1 MADRRKRSPVERFFR
16 RNGLYIIIVCVL
28 LLVVGA
34 VLAVV
39 GQVKRLSPAKQ
50 EEPSKISSEPVQQPA
65 QEEPSSDASD
75 ETADEEPPVD
85 ESVYVPPFAGR
96 TSLLADSGLVMTF
109 DEAALSWEE
118 TEDRISLTGTDG
130 SQKTRLDVQKLQAD
144 LSLFKQAEL
153 ERICIGVVQAY
164 YYLAPETKD
173 FTVTDAGWN
182 GDCFSAN
189 VNAPAYDTEA
199 PVSARVAL
207 WKVNGQSW
215 CVSAI
220 VPDGED
226 GSAVF
231 AAFSSIEPLGDR
243 QLTEET
249 P

>member
-1 MADRRKRSPVERFFR
+1 MADRRKRSPAMRFIK

-28 LLVVGA
+28 LLVAGA
-34 VLAVV
+34 VFAVV

-50 EEPSKISSEPVQQPA
+50 EEPAQTTSEVVQQPE
-65 QEEPSSDASD
+65 QEAASSNTSG
-75 ETADEEPPVD
+75 ETASEQEPVD
-85 ESVYVPPFAGR
+85 ESAYVPPFSGR
-96 TSLLADSGLVMTF
+96 TALLADSGLVITF
-109 DEAALSWEE
+109 DDDALSWEE
-118 TEDRISLTGTDG
+118 AENLISLTSTNGA
-130 SQKTRLDVQKLQAD
+130 QKTRLDVQKLGAD
-144 LSLFKQAEL
+144 VSLFKQSEL

-182 GDCFSAN
+182 GDCFTAT

-207 WKVNGQSW
+207 WKTNGKSW

-220 VPDGED
+220 CPENED
-226 GSAVF
+226 GAAVF
-231 AAFSSIEPLGDR
+231 AAFSSIEPLGGKH
-243 QLTEET
+243 LTEET

>member
-1 MADRRKRSPVERFFR
+1 M
-16 RNGLYIIIVCVL
+16 
-28 LLVVGA
+28 
-34 VLAVV
+34 
-39 GQVKRLSPAKQ
+39 
-50 EEPSKISSEPVQQPA
+50 
-65 QEEPSSDASD
+65 
-75 ETADEEPPVD
+75 
-85 ESVYVPPFAGR
+85 
-96 TSLLADSGLVMTF
+96 
-109 DEAALSWEE
+109 
-118 TEDRISLTGTDG
+118 
-130 SQKTRLDVQKLQAD
+130 QKLQAD

-207 WKVNGQSW
+207 WKVNGTSW

-231 AAFSSIEPLGDR
+231 TAFSSIEPLGDR